1 MHRVESRGEQQEK
14 CGHIFRYDK
23 NLQIE
28 GLTEILPVES
38 RTIEVE
44 LFKNVVKTLQLCD
57 SYQYNICI
65 YLQNNPNQASVT
77 SQLAKARLAI
87 MNIMTSL
94 LTATRQVASSRS
106 FASDSDYAK
115 MQTSLKELVS
125 SSIAFFRSLQE
136 QFAYIEPSVESKLNS
151 LKESTLP
158 VQEVK
163 ANISGVAKVQLSSEG
178 KQKTVGAGISKS
190 ISDIPG
196 VVEVWFSGSKSF
208 DILAN
213 VKVEEYNEGQK
224 IEDRIKAI
232 QGVKNAKMFLS
243 TDNISGET

>member
-1 MHRVESRGEQQEK
+1 MRWLESRGKQQEK

-28 GLTEILPVES
+28 GLTEVLPVES
-38 RTIEVE
+38 GAIEVK
-44 LFKNVVKTLQLCD
+44 LFRNVIEVLQLCD
-57 SYQYNICI
+57 TYQYNICM
-65 YLQNNPNQASVT
+65 YLQNNPDQASVT
-77 SQLAKARLAI
+77 SQLAKGRLAI

-94 LTATRQVASSRS
+94 MTATRQVASSRS

-115 MQTSLKELVS
+115 MQTNLTELVS
-125 SSIAFFRSLQE
+125 SSIAFFRSLPG

-163 ANISGVAKVQLSSEG
+163 ANISGVVKVQLSSEG
-178 KQKTVGAGISKS
+178 KQKTVGAGVSKS
-190 ISDIPG
+190 IRDIPG

-232 QGVKNAKMFLS
+232 QGVKNAKVYLS
-243 TDNISGET
+243 TENISGEI